1 MNVEKLIK
9 VIGVLSVTESNAHK
23 FWSNFSES
31 VGCLWTNNRCRRLS
45 SILHPWPEGFSGTS
59 AEINL
64 HVQNYPSCDKV
75 DRSLIN
81 PTFVATRFGHK
92 RNPLHGYGVGFLL
105 VVLAVFNM
113 ILLPYPSWFW
123 FLNLTVLPAAAFCGT
138 SWANKV

>member
-1 MNVEKLIK
+1 MLSNPMLKSFGAIFLSLLVAFGLITGVE
-9 VIGVLSVTESNAHK
+9 G
-23 FWSNFSES
+23 
-31 VGCLWTNNRCRRLS
+31 LS

-64 HVQNYPSCDKV
+64 HVQNYPSWV
-75 DRSLIN
+75 LAFLGGVGWGSATLIS
-81 PTFVATRFGHK
+81 TFVATRFGHK

>member
-9 VIGVLSVTESNAHK
+9 VIGVIVLPNPMLKSFGAIFLSLLVAFGLIIGVE
-23 FWSNFSES
+23 
-31 VGCLWTNNRCRRLS
+31 GLS

-64 HVQNYPSCDKV
+64 HVQNYPSW
-75 DRSLIN
+75 
-81 PTFVATRFGHK
+81 
-92 RNPLHGYGVGFLL
+92 
-105 VVLAVFNM
+105 VLAVFNM